1 MGLKER
7 ILLFISHV
15 GVSKSTFERACGLSN
30 GYVNNLKGSIGANKL
45 EGILSAFPQ
54 LNRNW
59 LLTGEGQMLLQ
70 SDGIHIGR
78 NNMSR
83 GHIGSH
89 TTYNTYNTY
98 NLETPRTEEY
108 IENGYKITADIQATV
123 SELISMI
130 RRKDEDIRK
139 LISMLQEKETL
150 IKTLIEKADK

>member
-78 NNMSR
+78 NNMSG

-89 TTYNTYNTY
+89 TTYNTYNP
-98 NLETPRTEEY
+98 ETPCTEEY

-123 SELISMI
+123 AELISMI

>member
-78 NNMSR
+78 NNMS
-83 GHIGSH
+83 GGQIGG
-89 TTYNTYNTY
+89 TTNNTY
-98 NLETPRTEEY
+98 NLETPRTDEC
-108 IENGYKITADIQATV
+108 IENGYKTSDGIQATV
-123 SELISMI
+123 TELISMI
-130 RRKDEDIRK
+130 RVKDEDIRK
-139 LISMLQEKETL
+139 LIGMLQEKDTL